1 MSFGSIIHDMVIDM
15 NETRLNA
22 ASQNGAPL
30 GRTIDDPYT
39 SRTPRSCPAAALRCP
54 AVTVLDPVLSEVA
67 DYRITEVNRAMR
79 D

>member
-30 GRTIDDPYT
+30 GRTTDDPYT
-39 SRTPRSCPAAALRCP
+39 SHTPLIPPVLVPRLLCVALLWQSSIPCSPRSPTAG
-54 AVTVLDPVLSEVA
+54 SQK
-67 DYRITEVNRAMR
+67 
-79 D
+79 